1 VNAAR
6 ACWRDGFTGVLRV
19 GYSADLIVL
28 DRNIFAIPSQDIS
41 ETRVLCTLFKGRE
54 VWRDASW

>member
-1 VNAAR
+1 
-6 ACWRDGFTGVLRV
+6 V